1 MLVPFATFG
10 KGLFAIRNWT
20 PILDAHLGHNTP
32 GPNGKGVDEML
43 ALFLAALSG
52 MFMAL
57 QGSLNTA
64 LAKVVGLL
72 EGLLLV
78 GLGMGSL
85 GHAAKAPW
93 YTYLGGILSVGIIY
107 LVVAAISKV
116 GVASATTAI
125 ILGQV
130 FTAALVDHLGWFGL
144 EPVPFSLWK
153 GLGILLMAGGA
164 WLLLSR

>member
-1 MLVPFATFG
+1 
-10 KGLFAIRNWT
+10 
-20 PILDAHLGHNTP
+20 
-32 GPNGKGVDEML
+32 
-43 ALFLAALSG
+43 
-52 MFMAL
+52 
-57 QGSLNTA
+57 
-64 LAKVVGLL
+64 
-72 EGLLLV
+72 
-78 GLGMGSL
+78 MGSL